1 MSSRTGLVSI
11 SPVGT
16 TTATTTP
23 WPLPA
28 LPGALRL
35 HALPRFGLKSL
46 YRYQRRSTVKN
57 GTCLKIMVSPVR
69 VRVPP
74 LLFSRHLQEKPLPL
88 FVAALM
94 KRGIH
99 HNGHSLEAL
108 REEVVEVHGGLAMH
122 GGGDVGVGVGGL
134 LHRSVSQHLRDQLQ
148 LLYPK

>member
-1 MSSRTGLVSI
+1 MTENHGV
-11 SPVGT
+11 
-16 TTATTTP
+16 
-23 WPLPA
+23 
-28 LPGALRL
+28 
-35 HALPRFGLKSL
+35 
-46 YRYQRRSTVKN
+46 
-57 GTCLKIMVSPVR
+57 PVR
-69 VRVPP
+69 VRVQPP
-74 LLFSRHLQEKPLPL
+74 SFSSHCQEKSLPL

-108 REEVVEVHGGLAMH
+108 REEVVEVHSGLAMH